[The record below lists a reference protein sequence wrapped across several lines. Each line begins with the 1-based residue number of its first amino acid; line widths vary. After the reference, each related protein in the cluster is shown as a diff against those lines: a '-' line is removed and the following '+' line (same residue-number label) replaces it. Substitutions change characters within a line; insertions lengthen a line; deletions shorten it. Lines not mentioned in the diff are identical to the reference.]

1 MVCCGS
7 IWVVIC
13 GVDFNVEIYGFF
25 VVAYGVVVDGL
36 DLNVEVDFF
45 LW

>member
-13 GVDFNVEIYGFF
+13 GVDFKVEINVFF
-25 VVAYGVVVDGL
+25 IVAYGVVVGGL
-36 DLNVEVDFF
+36 DFNVEVDVF
-45 LW
+45 L